1 MQGGVAS
8 QRRARFFVETRDPEQ
23 PGGDGARRDL
33 SGHRFEIVDAV
44 ERNGGGE
51 LRVRVVLENAF
62 ESDSAPALRG
72 GTFGDSGRQQRGH
85 LPTRRFAYDRD
96 AIWIDSE
103 GFFISANEAD
113 RLAQVL
119 DLILMA
125 VLWRQA
131 VVYREPGE
139 ARFRQRLKQRRH
151 VSHPVARLPPAAVRD
166 DHGGKRPR
174 PIRNVSV
181 EVQPS

>member
-8 QRRARFFVETRDPEQ
+8 QRRARFLVETRDPEQ
-23 PGGDGARRDL
+23 PGWDGARRYL
-33 SGHRFEIVDAV
+33 SGHRFEVVDAV

-62 ESDSAPALRG
+62 EGDSAPALRA
-72 GTFGDSGRQQRGH
+72 GTIVNSGRQQRGH
-85 LPTRRFAYDRD
+85 LRARRFAYDGD
-96 AIWIDSE
+96 AIGIDAE

-119 DLILMA
+119 NLILMA
-125 VLWRQA
+125 VLRRQA

-139 ARFRQRLKQRRH
+139 ARLRQRLKERRH
-151 VSHPVARLPPAAVRD
+151 VSDLVAGLPPAAVRD

-174 PIRNVSV
+174 PHRNVGV
-181 EVQPS
+181 E